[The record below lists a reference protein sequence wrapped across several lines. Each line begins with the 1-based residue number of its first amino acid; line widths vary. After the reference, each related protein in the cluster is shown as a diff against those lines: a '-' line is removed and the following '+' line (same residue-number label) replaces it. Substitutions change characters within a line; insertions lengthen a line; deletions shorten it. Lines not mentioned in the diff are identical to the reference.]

1 MHQKF
6 LQQREGEGT
15 GQKIEVIF
23 SLLVDVIL
31 GLDVPSKPLA
41 TSGSKVD
48 YSRLTFHLQI
58 TPTSDNEQL
67 ISIYNLKFAVFG

>member
-41 TSGSKVD
+41 TSGK
-48 YSRLTFHLQI
+48 L
-58 TPTSDNEQL
+58 
-67 ISIYNLKFAVFG
+67 VF